1 MLPYPFSN
9 FSSIATPRKMFANR
23 KLMNLWQRL
32 FTTIFLVALLVIPPT
47 LQTFSLETYP
57 LDNFVEGIYQPLSD
71 DVVTDLHANSQL
83 TGGKFVYTGTKQWE
97 QVTFGDTVSSSK
109 DFSFQFKV
117 SNLIIRKG
125 QDVLAEIT
133 YGGMSTDDFANKE
146 QLRAAISKNWYQAN
160 KAVVG
165 LGVTLVSS
173 FILAVNLLFILLGA
187 SFFLYLTKKSRLFH
201 FRTFAECYNFSL
213 NCLGFPT
220 IIACLI
226 GLFGQPITTILTL
239 QNILFVLCLLW
250 VFFKTKFRDEN

>member
-1 MLPYPFSN
+1 MLPYPFSY

-57 LDNFVEGIYQPLSD
+57 LDNFVEGIYQPLSG

-109 DFSFQFKV
+109 DFSFQFNE

-146 QLRAAISKNWYQAN
+146 QLRAAISK
-160 KAVVG
+160 K
-165 LGVTLVSS
+165 LVSS
-173 FILAVNLLFILLGA
+173 
-187 SFFLYLTKKSRLFH
+187 
-201 FRTFAECYNFSL
+201 
-213 NCLGFPT
+213 
-220 IIACLI
+220 
-226 GLFGQPITTILTL
+226 Q
-239 QNILFVLCLLW
+239 
-250 VFFKTKFRDEN
+250 